1 LIYKSSYNNV
11 LEAHSNGI
19 YILRWNKN
27 RRWGLL
33 KTKIGIAVLVL
44 IFLGVRYVFLVNQEG
59 VDQTY
64 LLPSG
69 FEGCVVINYNVDGAK
84 PLKIENNEIV
94 YKVPKSGIL
103 HTSSPFDFGWVNEKH
118 SGAFQLRA
126 FYVDDKGEII
136 KELTQEKIRF
146 GANGAN
152 QEEGKPEKH
161 YSYQIFGSE
170 EIENRGCPALGF

>member
-1 LIYKSSYNNV
+1 V
-11 LEAHSNGI
+11 
-19 YILRWNKN
+19 
-27 RRWGLL
+27 L

-44 IFLGVRYVFLVNQEG
+44 IFLGVMYKFLVNQKG

-64 LLPSG
+64 LLPLG

-103 HTSSPFDFGWVNEKH
+103 YTSSPFDFGWVNEKH
-118 SGAFQLRA
+118 SGAYQLRA
-126 FYVDDKGEII
+126 FYVDEKGEII
-136 KELTQEKIRF
+136 EELPQEKIRF
-146 GANGAN
+146 GANGAT

-161 YSYQIFGSE
+161 YFYQIFGSE
-170 EIENRGCPALGF
+170 EIENKGCPALSL

>member
-1 LIYKSSYNNV
+1 
-11 LEAHSNGI
+11 
-19 YILRWNKN
+19 
-27 RRWGLL
+27 LL

-44 IFLGVRYVFLVNQEG
+44 IFLGVMYKFLVIQEG

-103 HTSSPFDFGWVNEKH
+103 YTSSPFDFGWVNEKH
-118 SGAFQLRA
+118 SGAYQLRA
-126 FYVDDKGEII
+126 FYVDEKGE
-136 KELTQEKIRF
+136 KLEELPQEKIRF

-152 QEEGKPEKH
+152 QEEGNQKNIISIRFLVQKKLKTKVVQDLVYRNNFYCNNGE
-161 YSYQIFGSE
+161 
-170 EIENRGCPALGF
+170 A